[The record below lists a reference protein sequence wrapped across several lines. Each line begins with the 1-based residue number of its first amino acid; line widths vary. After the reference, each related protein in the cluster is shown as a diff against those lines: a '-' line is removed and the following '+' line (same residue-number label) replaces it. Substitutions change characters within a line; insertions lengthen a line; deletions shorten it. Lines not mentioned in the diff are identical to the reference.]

1 MFKILKYNYI
11 YVVKNIKKRDRRK
24 LIKFTEPVVSGKKR
38 ELGKW
43 SKEDLPGADNV

>member
-1 MFKILKYNYI
+1 MFKFLKYNHI
-11 YVVKNIKKRDRRK
+11 YVVKNMKKRDRRK
-24 LIKFTEPVVSGKKR
+24 LIKLTGPVVSGKKR